1 MTAYDY
7 IVVGAGSA
15 GCVLADR
22 LSADLS
28 NSVLLVESGG
38 SDRNPAVSLPKG
50 FAFLMN
56 NPRYVW
62 DYDTEPFGPDGQVEH
77 WVRGKLLGGSSSING
92 LVYNRGCQ
100 ADYDGLVVAG
110 NPGWEWTEMLRIFR
124 TIEDHNLG
132 ESDTRGAGGP
142 LAVTINQTGEE
153 VSEALMDSAS
163 ALGIKRV
170 DDVNAFDDERTGYTP
185 ATMFNGRRVSSAK
198 AFTPCQE
205 TSQPHCPATDHRH
218 QGPFQW
224 RSRGRPCG
232 DRQERPACRTP
243 GTSRSDPVCRQLG
256 HA

>member
-198 AFTPCQE
+198 AFYTLPGNVP
-205 TSQPHCPATDHRH
+205 TSLSCNRPPPPGSFSMAIA
-218 QGPFQW
+218 
-224 RSRGRPCG
+224 RSALR
-232 DRQERPACRTP
+232 
-243 GTSRSDPVCRQLG
+243 
-256 HA
+256 